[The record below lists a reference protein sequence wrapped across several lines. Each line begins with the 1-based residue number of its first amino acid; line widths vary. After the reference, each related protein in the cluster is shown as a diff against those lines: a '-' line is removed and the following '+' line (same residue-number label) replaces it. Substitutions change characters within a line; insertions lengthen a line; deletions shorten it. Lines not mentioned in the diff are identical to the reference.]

1 MEKICGI
8 YKITNLVTKDCYI
21 GSSIN
26 IEKRKREHFN
36 SLRRGKNNSIFL
48 QAAFDK
54 YLEEF
59 FTFEILEICDPKLL
73 KEREDFYLE
82 NIIPLYNL
90 CKKAYTT
97 KGVKVSEETKQKH
110 RERNLR
116 LGIKP
121 PEKTWRD
128 KMKIVEMIDPLS
140 GEVLKEF
147 ESASEAARSLGKP
160 SYCSTNISKV
170 CRGERE
176 LIYNFK
182 WRYKE

>member
-1 MEKICGI
+1 MKKICGI
-8 YKITNLVTKDCYI
+8 YKITNTATKDCYI

-54 YLEEF
+54 YLESSF
-59 FTFEILEICDPKLL
+59 VFEILEECEEYNL
-73 KEREDFYLE
+73 KEREDFYLGS
-82 NIIPLYNL
+82 IVPLYNL

-128 KMKIVEMIDPLS
+128 KMKVVQMIHPIS
-140 GEVLKEF
+140 EEVLKEF
-147 ESASEAARSLGKP
+147 ESASEAARSFGKP
-160 SYCSTNISKV
+160 SYCGTNISKV

-182 WRYKE
+182 WKYKE